1 MFERWWDNLRESCD
15 IRLAVG
21 CGCAMAWALIVA
33 VSPVVSAST
42 SFMGSGPS
50 WRMYVVASAAVAFSA
65 WALWAQAHAPRDAH
79 DATPSVPLLAAAAA
93 CSSGGALIH
102 NGSGDIASTVT
113 SGALVG
119 VGLVGLALGW
129 ATPFAVVR
137 LRKRVVGTVA
147 AVFVGGILYLIIAAL
162 PALFAFAATLMLPP
176 ASLFSAML
184 LGRFPTVRTA
194 ENENAAAASPG
205 ARGEAASPEHR
216 PAERQPSFARMFGPE
231 LSLAATIYGALFVLA
246 GHVLPEIEH
255 TWMASTIPGLLN
267 VALFLI
273 VEGALTAYMVR
284 RIRHE
289 SPSAAYRPATILVAV
304 GFLLLPFAGTEGSLL
319 CMAVSFSGFG
329 CFLVY
334 LWIVMGNIA
343 HRRGVSPRGLA
354 AYGFALLFAG
364 IVAGEVVSWALFG
377 LGPAEF
383 SYAATVSIVALFL
396 LVVLM
401 WVMSNGARYA
411 NETADMGGMCLAPDT
426 GLLPDNAPTGHG
438 TASGIEADS
447 LAAKL
452 SAAAN
457 TYGLSPR
464 EVEVAAL
471 LLRGR
476 SIPYICDEL
485 FIAKS
490 TAQTHV
496 RHIYAKMGVT
506 GGRQELIDRIESA
519 GEAQDPSSPLP

>member
-1 MFERWWDNLRESCD
+1 MFARWWDNLRESCD
-15 IRLAVG
+15 VRLAAG
-21 CGCAMAWALIVA
+21 CGCALAWVLLVA

-42 SFMGSGPS
+42 SFMGGGPS
-50 WRMYVVASAAVAFSA
+50 WRICVIVSAAAAFAAWTLLTSA
-65 WALWAQAHAPRDAH
+65 DDSLDSRNAGPA
-79 DATPSVPLLAAAAA
+79 VPLLAAAAA
-93 CSSGGALIH
+93 CSPAGALIH
-102 NGSGDIASTVT
+102 NGSGDPVATII
-113 SGALVG
+113 SGILVG
-119 VGLVGLALGW
+119 AGLAGLALGW
-129 ATPFAVVR
+129 AAPFAAVR

-147 AVFVGGILYLIIAAL
+147 AVFVGGILYLAIAAL
-162 PALFAFAATLMLPP
+162 PAPFALTLALALAP

-184 LGRFPTVRTA
+184 LGRFPADRNTEEDDHGTTGEGFPAAPSSAA
-194 ENENAAAASPG
+194 ENASPPQRYATAG
-205 ARGEAASPEHR
+205 
-216 PAERQPSFARMFGPE
+216 QPSLVRMFGPE
-231 LSLAATIYGALFVLA
+231 LSLAAAIYGALFVLA
-246 GHVLPEIEH
+246 GHVLPEIER
-255 TWMASTIPGLLN
+255 TWMASAVPGLLN
-267 VALFLI
+267 VALLLV
-273 VEGALTAYMVR
+273 VEAALTVYMVR

-304 GFLLLPFAGTEGSLL
+304 GFLMLPFAGDAGALL

-334 LWIVMGNIA
+334 LWIVMGNMA
-343 HRRGVSPRGLA
+343 SRWGASPRGLA

-364 IVAGEVVSWALFG
+364 LIAGEVVSWALFG
-377 LGPAEF
+377 LRPAEF
-383 SYAATVSIVALFL
+383 SYVATVSIVALFL

-401 WVMSNGARYA
+401 WAMSNGARYA
-411 NETADMGGMCLAPDT
+411 NETAEMGGAPLASEA
-426 GLLPDNAPTGHG
+426 GALPSRAFDGPGSTPA
-438 TASGIEADS
+438 TADP

-452 SAAAN
+452 ATAAN

-496 RHIYAKMGVT
+496 RHIYAKMDIT
-506 GGRQELIDRIESA
+506 GGRQELIDRIESEDA
-519 GEAQDPSSPLP
+519 EA